1 MSIIIQLPFKYYMK
15 ILKFIFSVI
24 NYLQTIYNIYKLF
37 INQQHNSA
45 IFYNY
50 LYQMYL
56 NEIYMQ

>member
-1 MSIIIQLPFKYYMK
+1 MSIIIQLLFKYYMK

-37 INQQHNSA
+37 TNQQHNSA
-45 IFYNY
+45 ILYNY